1 MGFKLVLYNTDRQR
15 MMQNLTLVNI
25 RHTYYLI
32 DDVNNAQ
39 PGEQDVYSV

>member
-1 MGFKLVLYNTDRQR
+1 MYLGFKLVLYNTDRQR

-32 DDVNNAQ
+32 NDIDNAKR
-39 PGEQDVYSV
+39 GEQDV